1 MLTLS
6 RVTWL
11 EELARR
17 NYIGECVSHTQGA
30 LNIFEHTALDELFF
44 DASEANILRSE
55 AAAEKRIPIFYC
67 EYSQKRGPS
76 M

>member
-1 MLTLS
+1 MS
-6 RVTWL
+6 
-11 EELARR
+11 
-17 NYIGECVSHTQGA
+17 QGA